1 MPVRDGSGPQ
11 GMGPMTGRRMG
22 NCTLDRDF
30 AVDNN
35 RGRGFGR
42 GFGCGYGMGRGRRG
56 GGFRYNSRR
65 GAGFGG
71 FENAQAF
78 NDKSQLTNIINYLT
92 DRLGSYKKRLDEL
105 DNDK

>member
-22 NCTLDRDF
+22 NCNPDNDF
-30 AVDNN
+30 AGTDN

-42 GFGCGYGMGRGRRG
+42 GFGCGNGMGRGRG
-56 GGFRYNSRR
+56 GGFRNNNRR
-65 GAGFGG
+65 GYGFGNY
-71 FENAQAF
+71 EDEQSYN
-78 NDKSQLTNIINYLT
+78 NKSQLTSIINYLT
-92 DRLGSYKKRLDEL
+92 VRLGSFKKRLDEL

>member
-22 NCTLDRDF
+22 NCTPDSDF
-30 AVDNN
+30 AVNDN

-42 GFGCGYGMGRGRRG
+42 GFGCGNGMGRGRRG
-56 GGFRYNSRR
+56 GGFRNNNRR

-71 FENAQAF
+71 FENDQAF

-92 DRLGSYKKRLDEL
+92 DRLGSFKKRLDEL